1 MKNLKSGL
9 IGAGSVFVA
18 GFIFAVV
25 APKAA
30 HAVTAGLVQVVNTS
44 ANPVPNRDQD
54 NPAQQPFQFL
64 AQPDTRGTGQNQVET
79 DFNVPAGKRLVIE
92 YVSAG
97 IAAGTGRVTVET
109 IAGGNLAA
117 WYFLSQASPPSTR
130 GFFPTTIY
138 ADPGTP
144 VRIFVD
150 GTNTQADVELSGH
163 FVNIP

>member
-1 MKNLKSGL
+1 MKNAKPILM
-9 IGAGSVFVA
+9 GAFSVVLA
-18 GFIFAVV
+18 GIVLAMFG
-25 APKAA
+25 PRAA
-30 HAVTAGLVQVVNTS
+30 HAITATLVQVVNTS
-44 ANPVPNRDQD
+44 ANPIPNRDQD
-54 NPAQQPFQFL
+54 NPALQPFQFL

-97 IAAGTGRVTVET
+97 IAAGTGQVAVET

-117 WYFLSQASPPSTR
+117 WYFLAQPSPVFTR
-130 GFFPTTIY
+130 GFFPARIY

-144 VRIFVD
+144 VRIFVT
-150 GTNTQADVELSGH
+150 GANTQADVELSGH